1 MKPLFLLLFFFLSFP
16 IATQAFTAP
25 VSVSGYIGE
34 SRITLFGYSS
44 PYSRIELTSSRVF
57 AVTYSQADGYFVFDR
72 TLLPKNP
79 SDLCLVAIDDNHR
92 QSVAT
97 CIPPPPSAN
106 YHTDIGPIILPPTI
120 SLDADQIKP
129 NATVAASGQSLP
141 NAPITIH
148 LYQKDNQPSFY
159 PQPVQA
165 YSIPALQLTT
175 DDQGHYSFNLPTAYA
190 TNYRLFSAVDYHSH
204 PSPKSNTLNYSL
216 PSFWSLFWI
225 QYRSLL
231 ITLPLFVV
239 TLGLFIYLLTRRPR
253 RYLPA
258 IFSYPLALPF
268 KPYHDLH

>member
-1 MKPLFLLLFFFLSFP
+1 MKSLFLSLFFFLSFP
-16 IATQAFTAP
+16 VASLASTAP

-44 PYSRIELTSSRVF
+44 PHSRIELTSSRVF

-79 SDLCLVAIDDNHR
+79 SDLCLTAIDDNHR
-92 QSVAT
+92 QSLAT
-97 CIPPPPSAN
+97 CIPPPPPVN

-120 SLDADQIKP
+120 SLDVDQIKP

-141 NAPITIH
+141 NAPIIIY
-148 LYQKDNQPSFY
+148 LYQKDDRPSFY

-165 YSIPALQLTT
+165 YSLPALHLTT
-175 DDQGHYSFNLPTAYA
+175 DDQGHYSFNLPTSYA
-190 TNYRLFSAVDYHSH
+190 TNYRLFSAVDYLSH

-216 PSFWSLFWI
+216 PSFWSLFWL
-225 QYRSLL
+225 QYRYLL
-231 ITLPLFVV
+231 ITLSLFII
-239 TLGLFIYLLTRRPR
+239 TLGVFIYLLIRHPHPR

-268 KPYHDLH
+268 KSSK